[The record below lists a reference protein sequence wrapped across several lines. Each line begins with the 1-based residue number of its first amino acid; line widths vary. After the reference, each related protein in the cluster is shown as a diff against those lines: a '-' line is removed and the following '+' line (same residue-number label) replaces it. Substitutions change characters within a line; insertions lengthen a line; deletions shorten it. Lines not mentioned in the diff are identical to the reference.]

1 LNESLQYH
9 RILLIRAAPGGE
21 SSRRGEACARAW
33 AEAGTGGVL
42 VFFHGEGVAH
52 AAGEPSAAWRR
63 LAGWHGVAL
72 AVCSGSWSR
81 RYDEAPSEPF
91 ELSSLARFWDQ
102 ALSATDVRCFGAE
115 HVG

>member
-1 LNESLQYH
+1 MNESLQYH
-9 RILLIRAAPGGE
+9 RILLIRAAPGGD
-21 SSRRGEACARAW
+21 SSRRGEDCAQQW
-33 AEAGTGGVL
+33 AEAGDGRVL

-63 LAGWHGVAL
+63 LAVWHGVGL

-81 RYDEAPSEPF
+81 RFEEPPSEPF

-102 ALSATDVRCFGAE
+102 ALDARDVRCFGAG

>member
-9 RILLIRAAPGGE
+9 RILLIRAAPGAD
-21 SSRRGEACARAW
+21 SSRRGEACARQW
-33 AEAGTGGVL
+33 AEEKAGAVW

-63 LAGWHGVAL
+63 LAGWHGVGL

-81 RYDEAPSEPF
+81 RYDAAPSEPF
-91 ELSSLARFWDQ
+91 ERSSLARFWDR
-102 ALSATDVRCFGAE
+102 ALSADEVCCFGAG
-115 HVG
+115 HVD